1 MNITK
6 KIKVLIIIIILIS
19 FNFENLDALENKIL
33 FKINNQIITTIDIY
47 EEIKFLKTFNPEV
60 NNLSESELLEISKNS
75 IIRDKIKKIEI
86 MNYVKELKVDDNF
99 LLKFIQSKY
108 SNKGLNTIKDF
119 QNYLNENNLDIK
131 TINEK
136 IAIELIW
143 NDIIF
148 QKFSPK
154 ININKEKIKEEIL
167 KNPQKKMEKELLL
180 SEIVF
185 EVNQKSEFQK
195 KYKKIL
201 SDIEQIGF
209 KNAALI
215 HSTSETSSAGGFIG
229 WVKEDNLNKTI
240 LDLIKDLNQG
250 QYSKPIRTSGGFLI
264 IKIEDIKEYEKEFD
278 LNKKIKEVIEF
289 KTNEQLNQFSKIYFN
304 KIKKDLIFD
313 DL

>member
-1 MNITK
+1 M
-6 KIKVLIIIIILIS
+6 IIVMFIS
-19 FNFENLDALENKIL
+19 FNFKNLEALENKIL
-33 FKINNQIITTIDIY
+33 FKVNNQIITTIDIY
-47 EEIKFLKTFNPEV
+47 EEIKFLKIFNPEV

-75 IIRDKIKKIEI
+75 IVRDKIKKIEI
-86 MNYVKELKVDDNF
+86 MNYVKELKVDDKF
-99 LLKFIQSKY
+99 LLKFIRSKY
-108 SNKGLNTIKDF
+108 SNKNLNTIKDF

-131 TINEK
+131 NINEK

-154 ININKEKIKEEIL
+154 ININKKKIKEEIL
-167 KNPQKKMEKELLL
+167 KSPQKKIEKEFSL

-201 SDIEQIGF
+201 LDIEQTGF

-215 HSTSETSSAGGFIG
+215 HSTSDTSSAGGLIG

-240 LDLIKDLNQG
+240 LDLIKNLNIG
-250 QYSKPIRTSGGFLI
+250 EYSKPTRTSVGFLI
-264 IKIEDIKEYEKEFD
+264 IKIEDIKEYEIEFD
-278 LNKKIKEVIEF
+278 LNKKIKEVIQF

-313 DL
+313 EL

>member
-6 KIKVLIIIIILIS
+6 KIKFLIIVIILIS
-19 FNFENLDALENKIL
+19 LNFKNLDALENKIL

-60 NNLSESELLEISKNS
+60 NNLRESELLEISKNS

-86 MNYVKELKVDDNF
+86 MNYVKELKVDDKF
-99 LLKFIQSKY
+99 LLKFIQNKY
-108 SNKGLNTIKDF
+108 SKKGLNTIKDF

-167 KNPQKKMEKELLL
+167 KNPQKKMEKELSL

-185 EVNQKSEFQK
+185 EVDQKSEFQK
-195 KYKKIL
+195 KYEKIL
-201 SDIEQIGF
+201 LDIEQTGF

-215 HSTSETSSAGGFIG
+215 HSTSDTSSAGGLIG
-229 WVKEDNLNKTI
+229 WVKKDNLNKTI
-240 LDLIKDLNQG
+240 LDLIKNLKKG
-250 QYSKPIRTSGGFLI
+250 QYSKPIRTSVGFLI
-264 IKIEDIKEYEKEFD
+264 IKIEDIKEYEIEFD
-278 LNKKIKEVIEF
+278 LNKKMKEVVEF

>member
-136 IAIELIW
+136 ITIELIW

>member
-75 IIRDKIKKIEI
+75 IIRHKIKKIEI

-136 IAIELIW
+136 ITIELIW

>member
-86 MNYVKELKVDDNF
+86 MNYVKELKVDDKF
-99 LLKFIQSKY
+99 LLKFIQNKY
-108 SNKGLNTIKDF
+108 SKKGLNTIKDF

-136 IAIELIW
+136 ITIELIW